1 MYKATKNIGFGVM
14 FLETEGGLFTQMKR
28 EKAEGWDLARCRQFI
43 KDWYRLRPEV
53 WSWQQDT
60 IAFARRNGYVKSMMG
75 RIREIPECLVPVE
88 WIQSAGDRMAVNMP
102 IQGSAQD
109 ILKQAMVAMNRALHE
124 DVKWLLQVHDELIW
138 EMPERLV
145 PWFIPSAKSVME
157 NITRLSVPLEV
168 EAKVGL
174 NWGQMEKR

>member
-1 MYKATKNIGFGVM
+1 M
-14 FLETEGGLFTQMKR
+14 
-28 EKAEGWDLARCRQFI
+28 
-43 KDWYRLRPEV
+43 
-53 WSWQQDT
+53 
-60 IAFARRNGYVKSMMG
+60 
-75 RIREIPECLVPVE
+75 PVE